1 MKRNA
6 VLLGL
11 VAACAAASFL
21 GSKALSEKLAP
32 PPGGCSLDCFG
43 PQLALTS
50 RQRRQCAVSDE
61 TFEQR
66 RSALTVT
73 LTARQAKLME
83 VLRKP
88 DPGRAEVDRALD
100 AVSETQ
106 AALQRAVVD
115 HLLALKSVLT
125 ADQQKAL
132 FDSLG
137 RHLCGCAG
145 PGMSAAACQPG
156 GVTPHEQGE
165 CPMSGR
171 SGRADGSQ

>member
-1 MKRNA
+1 MKRKA
-6 VLLGL
+6 VLVGL
-11 VAACAAASFL
+11 VAACAAASFF
-21 GSKALSEKLAP
+21 GSRALSEKLAP

-50 RQRRQCAVSDE
+50 RQRRQCAASDKV
-61 TFEQR
+61 FEQR

-73 LTARQAKLME
+73 LAERQAKLME

-100 AVSETQ
+100 AVSEIQ

-145 PGMSAAACQPG
+145 PGMGAAGCQPEG
-156 GVTPHEQGE
+156 AASHEEGQ

-171 SGRADGSQ
+171 SGRAEGSQ

>member
-43 PQLALTS
+43 PGMSLTS

-61 TFEQR
+61 AFEQR

-73 LTARQAKLME
+73 LAERQAKLME
-83 VLRKP
+83 VLRQP
-88 DPGRAEVDRALD
+88 HPGRAEIDKALA

-125 ADQQKAL
+125 ARQQEEL
-132 FDSLG
+132 FESLG

-145 PGMSAAACQPG
+145 PGMGASGCQPEG
-156 GVTPHEQGE
+156 AASHEQGQ